1 MQTLLSYPLTDYR
14 IFGILGSLVLI
25 LGIFISGLLYRG
37 KKGEHYSIFNH
48 FISELG
54 ELGVSRGAVV
64 FNAGLIAG
72 GIILIPFCIALGLLI
87 PHWLAYL
94 GMAAGIWAAISSIG
108 VGIFPMNQL
117 KPHTWVAL
125 SYFRSGLVMA
135 ILFTLAI
142 IFQPADQRTLPLAS
156 IAFGILTIAAYAAF
170 LSIPWKKEDENK
182 KEEDRLNPEQEK
194 DRPRFWL
201 MAFLE
206 WLVFFTTIIWFL
218 FIALMI
224 KG

>member
-1 MQTLLSYPLTDYR
+1 MGTLLNHPLSEYR
-14 IFGILGSLVLI
+14 IFGILGSLVII
-25 LGIFISGLLYRG
+25 LGILISGLIYRG
-37 KKGEHYSIFNH
+37 KKGQRYSIFNH

-54 ELGVSRGAVV
+54 ELGVSRGAVF

-87 PHWLAYL
+87 PHWLAYI
-94 GMAAGIWAAISSIG
+94 GMAAGLWAALSCIG

-135 ILFTLAI
+135 VFFTLAI
-142 IFQPADQRTLPLAS
+142 IFQPADQRALPLIS
-156 IAFGILTIAAYAAF
+156 ILGGALAVAAYAAF
-170 LSIPWKKEDENK
+170 LSIPWKTDDEEK
-182 KEEDRLNPEQEK
+182 SEEDRLNPEQEK
-194 DRPRFWL
+194 ERPRFWL
-201 MAFLE
+201 MPFLE
-206 WLVFFTTIIWFL
+206 WLVFFTTIAWFL

-224 KG
+224 KP